1 MSRRKKP
8 ESPKDLGRVKRKMID
23 AHVAITGAE
32 PEKIAYQ
39 HTVLCQTVL
48 PYRNPG
54 DEIRVWD
61 RRQGNVRLRV
71 EAGSA
76 LNPAADEF
84 VELGLPFGPKVRLV
98 LHHLNTEALKN
109 GSPEI
114 EVEDS
119 MTAFVK
125 RIQGRSPT
133 GPEIR
138 AMKEQLSRLSAAT
151 LRLAVSAED
160 RTLQV
165 NSQIITAFD
174 LWFPKNEKQRV
185 LWPSVVR
192 LGQDYFSSLAKHA
205 VPLDER
211 AVAGLSHSAMALDI
225 YCWLAQRLHRVK
237 GGQFIPW
244 GGPNGLH
251 AQFGQGYERVRDF
264 RRVFNKAMR
273 DVLLHYPAAR
283 VTADKEGLLLANS
296 PPPVQKR
303 MILIEKDAKN

>member
-8 ESPKDLGRVKRKMID
+8 ESPKELGRVKRRMID
-23 AHVAITGAE
+23 AHVAIAGAE

-54 DEIRVWD
+54 DEVRVWE
-61 RRQGNVRLRV
+61 RQQGNVMLSL
-71 EAGSA
+71 EAGRA
-76 LNPAADEF
+76 VNPKTNSF
-84 VELGLPFGPKVRLV
+84 VDLGLPFGPKVRLV
-98 LHHLNTEALKN
+98 LHHLNTEALKT

-119 MTAFVK
+119 MTAFIS
-125 RIQGRSPT
+125 RIQRYAPNGQ
-133 GPEIR
+133 EIR
-138 AMKEQLSRLSAAT
+138 VFKDQLSRLSAAT
-151 LRLAVSAED
+151 LRLAVLEGD
-160 RTLQV
+160 RAFQLDTKV
-165 NSQIITAFD
+165 VTAFD
-174 LWFPKNEKQRV
+174 LWFPKNENQRV

-192 LGQDYFSSLAKHA
+192 LSEEYFKSLAKHA

-211 AVAGLSHSAMALDI
+211 AIAGLSHSAMALDI
-225 YCWLAQRLHRVK
+225 YCWLAQRLHRIK

-251 AQFGQGYERVRDF
+251 TQFGQGYTRIRKF
-264 RRVFNKAMR
+264 REVFNNAMR

-283 VTADKEGLLLANS
+283 VTGSKEGLLLANS

-303 MILIEKDAKN
+303 MVLVDKS